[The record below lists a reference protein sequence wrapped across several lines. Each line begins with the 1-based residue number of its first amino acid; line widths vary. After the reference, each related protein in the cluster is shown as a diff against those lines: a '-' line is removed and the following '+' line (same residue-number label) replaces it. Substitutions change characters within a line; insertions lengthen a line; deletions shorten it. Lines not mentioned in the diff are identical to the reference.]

1 MFFFVN
7 FFERR
12 ARREERAGR
21 IRIRIRSNYYLIISN
36 NNIDDDDD
44 DDDESRRVVVKE
56 GRVRR
61 EGGEETHLGLLRLAA
76 ASLPT

>member
-36 NNIDDDDD
+36 NNIDDD
-44 DDDESRRVVVKE
+44 ESRRVVVKE